1 MTASLHVL
9 PHPPIPNIT
18 VQWMLVGWA
27 AAHVLLSL
35 CCIARSYSKANGAKE
50 ERVVLLRKSAR
61 LQVKMRRA
69 MPCKSG
75 YDCCG
80 HFTCWGL
87 TMFVC
92 VLAYSCLGPDPQG
105 NCNSVP
111 YAVIFGLLYL
121 LYLSFQSNLTT
132 GLALSG
138 RKLSYRKILQQLS
151 ETPPQV
157 LFQIKYEKTVTRSW
171 DEVTVKVDQWGSRSE
186 VARER
191 KSSTSTS
198 TSSKDTIVSLTAAD
212 GWQHTDSLAGVWEAL
227 PDLSAVSRFVKIH
240 WKNEVV
246 YGNAAAQEAVLAMN
260 RALQAA
266 TDNGGAN
273 LSTME
278 FVSPESQ
285 LLPTQAGAMSMFE
298 ATLCLLS
305 VLLVFPWPYQI
316 YAASSTIVITL
327 PNRRVLTYNPAGA
340 SK

>member
-1 MTASLHVL
+1 MAHVL

-27 AAHVLLSL
+27 VAHVLLSL
-35 CCIARSYSKANGAKE
+35 CCIARSCSKANDAAE
-50 ERVVLLRKSAR
+50 ERVLLRESAR
-61 LQVKMRRA
+61 LRVNVTRPKHG

-75 YDCCG
+75 YDYCG

-105 NCNSVP
+105 NCNSIP

-121 LYLSFQSNLTT
+121 LYLSIQSNLLS

-138 RKLSYRKILQQLS
+138 RKLSYREVLQQLS

-171 DEVTVKVDQWGSRSE
+171 DEVTVKVDKWGSRSE
-186 VARER
+186 TRER

-198 TSSKDTIVSLTAAD
+198 TSTKRKVVSLTAAE

-227 PDLSAVSRFVKIH
+227 PDLSAVSRFVEVR

-246 YGNAAAQEAVLAMN
+246 YGNAAAQEAVLAMY
-260 RALQAA
+260 RSLQAA
-266 TDNGGAN
+266 TNNGGAN
-273 LSTME
+273 LSAME
-278 FVSPESQ
+278 FVSPDSQ
-285 LLPTQAGAMSMFE
+285 LLPTQAGAMTMFE
-298 ATLCLLS
+298 ATLCLLG